1 MRNSNCTI
9 KCLLAFTL
17 MIGSPIA
24 AIEAGATPGVEI
36 VEQQGGGFYIDV
48 TGNGVRGRLGPGLEY
63 EDTGARFNKGD
74 HLKVFSQRNGWYEV
88 RSGQETVWI
97 TSQFAKRSAKQT
109 PDMVTVAV
117 EGPVRLRLG
126 PGGKD
131 SGLRV
136 DFDDTFKYLGEKGN
150 WYKISYKG
158 KVYWISEDCAY
169 AER

>member
-24 AIEAGATPGVEI
+24 AIEAGATPGIEI
-36 VEQQGGGFYIDV
+36 VEQQG
-48 TGNGVRGRLGPGLEY
+48 
-63 EDTGARFNKGD
+63 
-74 HLKVFSQRNGWYEV
+74 KVFSQRNGWYEV

-158 KVYWISEDCAY
+158 KVYWISKDCAY
-169 AER
+169 AE